1 MFIKDLIEGRNINLI
16 KFDESHSKDLY
27 ENVSSDPTIW
37 NHLSVTI
44 ITEPDFEKYLKVVNE
59 SIDDGKQFTFSIF
72 NKATGSFIGS
82 TSIFNIDE
90 KNKKLE
96 IGWTW
101 INSKYWGSKIN
112 IECKYFLIDYLFTEL
127 DIQRI
132 ELRTR
137 ESNIR
142 SQKAIEKIGAT
153 KEAIIRFDRINE
165 DGSFRNT
172 ILYSFVRPE
181 WEELKHKLK
190 SMLFSS

>member
-1 MFIKDLIEGRNINLI
+1 MTIKDIIEGQKINLI
-16 KFDESHSKDLY
+16 KFDKSHSKDLY
-27 ENVSSDPTIW
+27 ENASSDLSIW
-37 NHLSVTI
+37 SHLSLTI
-44 ITEPDFEKYLKVVNE
+44 ITESDFEQYLRIVNE
-59 SIDDGKQFTFSIF
+59 NIDHGRQFTFSIF
-72 NKATGSFIGS
+72 NKATNSFIGS
-82 TSIFNIDE
+82 TSIFNMDE
-90 KNKKLE
+90 KNKKIE

-112 IECKYFLIDYLFTEL
+112 IECKYFLIDYLFTTL

-153 KEAIIRFDRINE
+153 KEAILRFDRLNE

-172 ILYSFVRPE
+172 ILYSLVRPE
-181 WEELKHKLK
+181 WEKLKGKLK
-190 SMLFSS
+190 SMLSDS

>member
-1 MFIKDLIEGRNINLI
+1 MFIKDLIEGRKINLI
-16 KFDESHSKDLY
+16 QFDKSHSKDLY
-27 ENVSSDPTIW
+27 ESASRDPKIW
-37 NHLSVTI
+37 SHLSLTI
-44 ITEPDFEKYLKVVNE
+44 ITETDFEKYIELVNE
-59 SIDDGKQFTFSIF
+59 SIGNGRQFTFSIF
-72 NKATGSFIGS
+72 NKATNSFIGS

-90 KNKKLE
+90 KNKKIE

-101 INSKYWGSKIN
+101 INSKYWGSRIN
-112 IECKYFLIDYLFTEL
+112 MECKYLLIDYLFTEL

-142 SQKAIEKIGAT
+142 CQKSIERIGAT

-172 ILYSFVRPE
+172 VLYSLVRPE

-190 SMLFSS
+190 SLLFSS

>member
-16 KFDESHSKDLY
+16 KFDKSHSKDLY
-27 ENVSSDPTIW
+27 ENASCDPTIW
-37 NHLSVTI
+37 NHLSVSI
-44 ITEPDFEKYLKVVNE
+44 ITEPDFEKYLKLVNE

-72 NKATGSFIGS
+72 NKATNSFIGS
-82 TSIFNIDE
+82 TSIFNIDD

-101 INSKYWGSKIN
+101 INSKYWGNKIN
-112 IECKYFLIDYLFTEL
+112 TECKYFLIDYLFTEL

-153 KEAIIRFDRINE
+153 KEADR
-165 DGSFRNT
+165 
-172 ILYSFVRPE
+172 
-181 WEELKHKLK
+181 K
-190 SMLFSS
+190 SVV